1 MNPWF
6 LSIRDAFSFLTILP
20 LPCPIRSDRPAER
33 MSKALAWFPL
43 VGAVVGVL
51 AAGAAWLVWREW
63 SQAMGAWAGLTALA
77 VLTGGLHLDGF
88 ADTADGFGSWKGKD
102 ETLEIMRD
110 SRIGTMGAVGLIL
123 LLGLKWSLLREIGPE
138 FWVRSLVT
146 VCALSRLAMVLSA
159 QLFPYAPGKSG
170 LGRWVT
176 DRREPAAAVIA
187 LATAFA
193 VAAFAFGPKRAL
205 VLTAATLAIAW
216 LANLCICRKLGG
228 ITGDTL
234 GAVNEITELAILLVL
249 GMSG

>member
-6 LSIRDAFSFLTILP
+6 LAIRDAFSFLTILP
-20 LPCPIRSDRPAER
+20 LPCPIQSDRPVER

-43 VGAVVGVL
+43 AGTVVGAL

-63 SQAMGAWAGLTALA
+63 SQTVGAWAGLAALA
-77 VLTGGLHLDGF
+77 ILTGGLHLDGF

-123 LLGLKWSLLREIGPE
+123 LLGLKGSLLREIAPE
-138 FWVRSLVT
+138 FWLRSLVT
-146 VCALSRLAMVLSA
+146 VCALSRLSMVLSA
-159 QLFPYAPGKSG
+159 QFFPYAPGKSG
-170 LGRWVT
+170 LGRLVT
-176 DRREPAAAVIA
+176 DHREPAAVVIA
-187 LATAFA
+187 LATGFA
-193 VAAFAFGPKRAL
+193 VAAFAFGPKQAV
-205 VLTAATLAIAW
+205 VLTATTLAITW

-234 GAVNEITELAILLVL
+234 GAVNEITELAILLAL